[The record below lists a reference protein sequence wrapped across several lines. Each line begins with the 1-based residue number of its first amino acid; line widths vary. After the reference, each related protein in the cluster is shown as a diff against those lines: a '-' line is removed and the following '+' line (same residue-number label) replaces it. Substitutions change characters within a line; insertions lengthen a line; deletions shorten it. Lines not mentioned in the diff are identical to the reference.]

1 MCFLLPNFDI
11 IHCSKVRITT
21 YINNNFYRG
30 EYSCPLCRQLANSLM
45 PIIPEVG
52 IHQHQIQHR
61 SETSSISNTM
71 NSMSDYVNE
80 LTELIK
86 QQESVLAKPATSS
99 SSIICSGDSPNSV
112 IVSND
117 NQQII
122 HQHQEP
128 QLSRHFPGG
137 YLPVCT

>member
-1 MCFLLPNFDI
+1 
-11 IHCSKVRITT
+11 
-21 YINNNFYRG
+21 
-30 EYSCPLCRQLANSLM
+30 
-45 PIIPEVG
+45 
-52 IHQHQIQHR
+52 
-61 SETSSISNTM
+61 
-71 NSMSDYVNE
+71 MSDYVNE

-86 QQESVLAKPATSS
+86 QQESVLIKPVTSRS
-99 SSIICSGDSPNSV
+99 NICSGDSPSSV
-112 IVSND
+112 IGSND